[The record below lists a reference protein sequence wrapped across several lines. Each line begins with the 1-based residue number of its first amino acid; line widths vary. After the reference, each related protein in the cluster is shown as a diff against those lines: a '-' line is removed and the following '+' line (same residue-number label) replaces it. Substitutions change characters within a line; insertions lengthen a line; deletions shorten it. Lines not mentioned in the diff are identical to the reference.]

1 MILPWEQKLFARLG
15 PAAKLCSFDFG
26 GDSGP
31 TTQTT
36 TQVTEQETNISVTNY
51 VTTPPVSVKA
61 DFSPIVNI
69 PVDLSPIV
77 NIPVDLSPIVNIPVD
92 LSPIVNIPVD
102 LKASVPVS
110 FGGDLLKPIAETYAP
125 LVRSLENTIAAY
137 RTDTRA
143 ALDAITAGAAA
154 TVQSQKQATDA
165 AMASLKNVDRLNADL
180 RRTVSY
186 PKQAP
191 VTASAVPSPLAD
203 PGTALTLGVILMVL
217 TLWLVLQQRR
227 SSHAG

>member
-1 MILPWEQKLFARLG
+1 VILLPWEQKLFARLG

-26 GDSGP
+26 GDSGS
-31 TTQTT
+31 TQTT

-61 DFSPIVNI
+61 DFSPV
-69 PVDLSPIV
+69 
-77 NIPVDLSPIVNIPVD
+77 
-92 LSPIVNIPVD
+92 VNIPVD

-191 VTASAVPSPLAD
+191 VTASESVPSPLAD

-217 TLWLVLQQRR
+217 TLWLVVQQRR
-227 SSHAG
+227 TNHAG

>member
-61 DFSPIVNI
+61 DF
-69 PVDLSPIV
+69 SPIV

>member
-61 DFSPIVNI
+61 DF
-69 PVDLSPIV
+69 
-77 NIPVDLSPIVNIPVD
+77 SPIVNIPVD